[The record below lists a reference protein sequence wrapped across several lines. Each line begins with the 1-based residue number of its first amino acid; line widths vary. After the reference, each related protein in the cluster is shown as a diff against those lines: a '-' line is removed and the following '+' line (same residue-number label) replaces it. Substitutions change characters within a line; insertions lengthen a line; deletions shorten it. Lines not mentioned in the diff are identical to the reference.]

1 MPDLDLTGFQHLQ
14 EENAQLKARL
24 AEMEIK
30 EGRGL
35 AAQAALQKE
44 LERYRFLCNKMLMGY
59 AYFELI
65 FEGEQAVDLQFFEVN
80 PAFEHITGLE
90 QAAGRR
96 LSELRPGF
104 DRNNARYSAALYQR
118 VAQSGQPEQVEIF
131 IESIRKWYAISL
143 VSPQKGQ
150 IISLFDD
157 ITARKQAEA
166 SLMQDEA
173 RLRQVVETGRL
184 GIWEW
189 DLASDEVSWNDELLR
204 IYGISRQEFTGKGQD
219 YIAMTR
225 ADYREAQVKN
235 ISLALRNGVTEAQVL
250 AGKMPESD
258 LKELCIVRPNGD
270 ECYTL
275 GDAITIVDP
284 QGKPLRM
291 LGVSYDI
298 TTRKMAEIALRESE
312 IKFRTL
318 SEQSQ
323 LGICIL
329 DGEEIKF
336 LNQAVSEING
346 YSMDEMAKWKATDLA
361 RLVHPDERALADEKY
376 NRQMQGD
383 TPGVTHF
390 EHRILTRSGEIKWVD
405 QYAKRILLEGRPA
418 NLITFIDIT
427 PRKKAEEVA
436 RLAEQQYLHIYEHA
450 VEGIFQSR
458 PDGSFLSV
466 NPAMARMYGYDSPSE
481 MITWVGYDIAHKVYA
496 NAKNR
501 QKFIRLLEA
510 RDYVFDFESPN
521 RLKDGTIIWTRTN
534 ARAVRGEDGHV
545 LYYEGFVTDIT
556 EHKQAYE
563 KLHEAEQFMRTTI
576 NALPAHICVLDE
588 NGVILSV
595 NQAWHNFAA
604 NNPPAP
610 PNDGVGMNYLAVCD
624 AACGPCSS
632 GAADFAAGLRRILL
646 GETESFALEY
656 PCHTPWG
663 EQRWF
668 FAQVNHFPD
677 SGSLRLVVTHEDITR
692 RKQVEIDLQESNEK
706 FRLLLQLLP
715 VGISVLDQYGQVID
729 QNPAL
734 EKILSISRE
743 GLQRGDYRQRQYIH
757 PDGSPMA
764 AQEFPSYLVLHG
776 SQSVEGVQIG
786 VVIESGATIWTEL
799 SAAACSL
806 GDWKAALVTS
816 DITRRKQAEI
826 ALRESE
832 EKFRAIFNNE
842 IYAITIADAQT
853 QQILDVNEAFCRL
866 YGYTRDEI
874 LGGMVANDFTAE
886 PRATQESLSNIIQT
900 GASFNPL
907 RMQRK
912 KDGTLFPAEI
922 VGNSYLW
929 KGKRVVYVL
938 VHDISTRRQMEAE
951 LLALNTRLEQRV
963 VERTLE
969 LDHANQALAEAQ
981 ETERRALALELHDE
995 LGQVLNRVK
1004 LSLDMV
1010 PMLGAEDSQKQFE
1023 VARQL
1028 VRDLIHRVR
1037 RISLEL
1043 RPTMLDDLGLLPAL
1057 HWLFDTYREQTGCQV
1072 HFKSTQL
1079 NQRFTPRVEI
1089 IAYRIVQEALTNI
1102 SRHAGVKTADV
1113 QVRVDDQA
1121 LHLHISDHGE
1131 GFEVQ
1136 AALDKRTSTG
1146 LSGMRER
1153 ARQLGGRLAIKSSP
1167 GQGTTL
1173 TAFLPLKPRTG
1184 PLMAPPAAPP
1194 QTPRLRRPAAKR
1206 KGKR

>member
-692 RKQVEIDLQESNEK
+692 RKQ
-706 FRLLLQLLP
+706 
-715 VGISVLDQYGQVID
+715 
-729 QNPAL
+729 
-734 EKILSISRE
+734 
-743 GLQRGDYRQRQYIH
+743 
-757 PDGSPMA
+757 
-764 AQEFPSYLVLHG
+764 
-776 SQSVEGVQIG
+776 
-786 VVIESGATIWTEL
+786 
-799 SAAACSL
+799 
-806 GDWKAALVTS
+806 
-816 DITRRKQAEI
+816 AEI